1 MDNPALWGFAGAVT
15 TAIIG
20 LIGIV
25 IKSRG
30 EQKKIDAEVGK
41 LKSETS
47 GIAVDAAKQAVGT
60 MSQAMDRM
68 EAEVTRL
75 QASQDDMG
83 RRLTLTDERLAA
95 VTTRHDVAIVHIA
108 DREAFTVSFHPTR
121 PEALPPVPEILV
133 PEVLMHRPDLPL
145 RRDDISGEPDG
156 EAIDQ
161 EP

>member
-1 MDNPALWGFAGAVT
+1 MDNPAVWGFAGAVT
-15 TAIIG
+15 AAIIG

-41 LKSETS
+41 LKSEAS
-47 GIAVDAAKQAVGT
+47 GIAVDAAKQAVDT
-60 MSQAMDRM
+60 MEQTMARM
-68 EAEVTRL
+68 ESEVTRL
-75 QASQDDMG
+75 QSSQDDMG

-121 PEALPPVPEILV
+121 PDALPPVPEILV
-133 PEVLMHRPDLPL
+133 PEVLLHRPDLPL
-145 RRDDISGEPDG
+145 RRDDVAGEPGG
-156 EAIDQ
+156 EIVED
-161 EP
+161 E